1 VGAYFEGV
9 KLEIVATSARA
20 LVLLAFV
27 GTACGDPKGAPKGG
41 AAPAIVSVAQVRE
54 ADVPFEVPAF
64 GLVEASSTVDIVPQ
78 VTGLVTEV
86 HFKEGDFVK
95 KGELLFTVDTR
106 PYNASLAVAQAEL
119 ARNEALAEQ
128 ARVEAERAV
137 RLAAEGI
144 ASEQEVAKA
153 RADAASTAASVK
165 VGRATLRSAGL
176 NVSFTRITAPID
188 GRTGSLLIHPGNVV
202 HAGATQPLV
211 VIRAV
216 SPVQVRFSVPE
227 EYLARIRSRMAS
239 SPLSVRITPKGE
251 SAKSVEAPL
260 TFVENSVDTR
270 TGTLGLKATFANENL
285 ELWPGASVDVA
296 LILDEDKGAVIVP
309 EAAIQVGQDGKH
321 VFVVEGAKAKL
332 RRVEVARSSEHIA
345 LIRSGV
351 RVGEH
356 VVIEGQV
363 RLRDGVSVSV
373 KPSGPDSRAKKPEAG
388 PEAALQ

>member
-1 VGAYFEGV
+1 
-9 KLEIVATSARA
+9 LEIVAISARA
-20 LVLLAFV
+20 LVLLAFLAA
-27 GTACGDPKGAPKGG
+27 ACGDSKGAPKGG
-41 AAPAIVSVAQVRE
+41 TAPAVVSVAQVRE
-54 ADVPFEVPAF
+54 ADVPVELPAF

-95 KGELLFTVDTR
+95 KGDLLFTVDTR

-128 ARVEAERAV
+128 ARVEAERSA

-165 VGRATLRSAGL
+165 VGKATLRSAGL
-176 NVSFTRITAPID
+176 NVSFTRITSPLE

-202 HAGATQPLV
+202 HAGDTQPLV

-227 EYLARIRSRMAS
+227 ESLPRIRSRMAS
-239 SPLSVRITPKGE
+239 GPLSVRITPKGE

-260 TFVENSVDTR
+260 TFVENTVDTR
-270 TGTLGLKATFANENL
+270 TGTLGLKATFANKNL

-296 LILDEDKGAVIVP
+296 LVLDIDKRAVVVP
-309 EAAIQVGQDGKH
+309 EAAIQVGQDAKH
-321 VFVVEGAKAKL
+321 VFVIEGTKAKL
-332 RRVEVARSSEHIA
+332 RRVEVARSTENIA
-345 LIRSGV
+345 VIRSGV

-363 RLRDGVSVSV
+363 RLRDGVNVSV
-373 KPSGPDSRAKKPEAG
+373 KPSGPDSKSKKPEAG